1 MSAVVINVDTSLTNV
16 PTIEVGK
23 QGENGATQVVFDVS
37 EMIETYGSGTAYVVV
52 QRRGDAEPYLLDNT
66 SQSGDKVTWTVSNV
80 DTDVYGTGRVQLF
93 WLINEQVAKTVT
105 YQFYVEEALH
115 DPQDAPVVPGGWIS
129 DEIGNL
135 DNLTTTAKA
144 NLVAA
149 INEVNSKATTNATA
163 IGTLA
168 NLTTTEKSNLV
179 GAINEVDADVS
190 DLKEDLSDAKEDI
203 EEYIGFEVNATLLQY
218 AWNGNV
224 NPYYFAP
231 EAGYKTACFLAQAG
245 KTYSIKTTG
254 THNRFGV
261 YTYPAWIDLSN
272 PINPIPFYNQL
283 VQDNTL
289 NEYIFTADGNV
300 LVGVYLGISDGSI
313 KVTSDD
319 EGISDKIDSIKKE
332 IGVDVITTFTPIRG
346 YILNDGTINTA
357 SAVGVRTAPI
367 SISVGD
373 SVSFT
378 AAQYSDTCAIAYSE
392 DGNSWTK
399 IQSGKGTD
407 VQEYSWIS
415 DKTGFISIGYLSS
428 KPFDLKIV
436 KKSNVEGIIERIE
449 KLESKDN
456 TLFLGSPQTILTQP
470 TATEYVSLNAKT
482 IDELYAVYDDLVANY
497 PEFITRGDDLGTTVS
512 GDSIRQYTISCNR
525 PMVVTG
531 EVTLSGVIDPSVPNE
546 WNNRNSNKVILI
558 NTGCHGNEKAPT
570 WGTAL
575 AVKELLESEDQWA
588 RYIKD
593 NFVIKILPCM
603 NPYGF
608 HHYERMNENGV
619 NLNRD
624 CVDFTQPETRAWKK
638 FIDENKDNTVFYLDA
653 HGTSGYYAYYEIVT
667 GSQHVTEY
675 LNGYIKM
682 LNLVEA
688 NWRSYWNMPS
698 AVEQT
703 FLVVKSTHTGL
714 SMNYTESNGLPSITL
729 ETPQNPM
736 RQDLGLWN
744 NTLQACKITKDLI
757 FNTIALLSTVFN

>member
-1 MSAVVINVDTSLTNV
+1 MI
-16 PTIEVGK
+16 
-23 QGENGATQVVFDVS
+23 TQDLG
-37 EMIETYGSGTAYVVV
+37 IATAYGYAKSKGYTGTEEEFAELMASYADVGQTAV
-52 QRRGDAEPYLLDNT
+52 DAKDAAVAAKTAAQTAATTATNNASEATTAAQTATTKAGEASTSASTATSAKDTAVSASQVATSKASEAAQSATSANTAKTEALTAKTAAQAAQTAAETAQVAAETAQGAAEDAAESVSASAAQIAQNT
-66 SQSGDKVTWTVSNV
+66 SD
-80 DTDVYGTGRVQLF
+80 
-93 WLINEQVAKTVT
+93 I
-105 YQFYVEEALH
+105 
-115 DPQDAPVVPGGWIS
+115 
-129 DEIGNL
+129 
-135 DNLTTTAKA
+135 
-144 NLVAA
+144 
-149 INEVNSKATTNATA
+149 
-163 IGTLA
+163 
-168 NLTTTEKSNLV
+168 TE
-179 GAINEVDADVS
+179 
-190 DLKEDLSDAKEDI
+190 LKENLSDIKEDIGDI

-231 EAGYKTACFLAQAG
+231 GAGYKTACFLAQVG

-300 LVGVYLGISDGSI
+300 LVGVYLGIFDGSI

-319 EGISDKIDSIKKE
+319 EGISNKIDSIKKG

-346 YILNDGTINTA
+346 YILNDGTINTT
-357 SAVGVRTAPI
+357 SAVAVRTAPI

-407 VQEYSWIS
+407 VQEYLWTS

-436 KKSNVEGIIERIE
+436 KKSNDEGIIERIE

-482 IDELYAVYDDLVANY
+482 IDELYAIYDDLVTNY
-497 PEFITRGDDLGTTVS
+497 PEFITRDADLGTTVS
-512 GDSIRQYTISCNR
+512 GDAIRQYTISCNK

-575 AVKELLESEDQWA
+575 AIKELLESEDQWA

-624 CVDFTQPETRAWKK
+624 CVDFTQPETQAWKK
-638 FIDENKDNTVFYLDA
+638 FIDDNKDNTVFYLDA
-653 HGTSGYYAYYEIVT
+653 HGTSGYYAYYEIVP
-667 GSQHVTEY
+667 GSKHVAEY

-698 AVEQT
+698 EVEQT
-703 FLVVKSTHTGL
+703 FLVVNSTYTGL